1 MDPENKKD
9 EPVKDDNEAEKEV
22 AAETAKADAP
32 ADALSMTPEELGNTK
47 ASAEQTGANV
57 EVAGKVKKSGPG
69 AFKRILKKVNIY
81 LMAFI
86 ILLVIAGVV
95 ITLTWLNSQKKP
107 PEATI
112 GSQQLSQDAL
122 KDLASGNASVGDARQ
137 RLTIKG
143 DATIEGQALLRS
155 NLDVAGNIQASGR
168 ISGADLT
175 ISGTSNLSNTQIDR
189 LQVSGNNDVRGD
201 NTIGGSLS
209 VAGSS
214 TFNGPMTASKITAA
228 ELVMSG
234 NAKLE
239 IPGHL
244 AFTGP
249 TPGQSVNSG
258 VLGTGGSASLNGSDT
273 SGTVTFNSGN
283 NPTGGCMLTVNFRNN
298 FQATPRVVVSPVD
311 AAAGNLN
318 FYVTRNTSSF
328 SICSTNAPAAHSSF
342 SFDYFVAG

>member
-9 EPVKDDNEAEKEV
+9 QPEKTDDEAEKEV
-22 AAETAKADAP
+22 QAESTKSDAP

-47 ASAEQTGANV
+47 ASDDQTGANV
-57 EVAGKVKKSGPG
+57 EVTGKVKKKGPG
-69 AFKRILKKVNIY
+69 AFKRIFKKINIY

-95 ITLTWLNSQKKP
+95 VFLTWQFSQKKP
-107 PEATI
+107 PEAAI

-189 LQVSGNNDVRGD
+189 LQVSGNNDVQGD
-201 NTIGGSLS
+201 ITIGGGLS
-209 VAGSS
+209 VAGAS
-214 TFNGPMTASKITAA
+214 TFNGPMTASRITASQ
-228 ELVMSG
+228 LVMSG

-249 TPGQSVNSG
+249 TPGLSPNGG
-258 VLGTGGSASLNGSDT
+258 VLGSGGSASMSGSDT
-273 SGTVTFNSGN
+273 SGTVAFNSGN
-283 NPTGGCMLTVNFRNN
+283 NPTGGCLATVNFRSN

-311 AAAGNLN
+311 GTAGNLN

>member
-9 EPVKDDNEAEKEV
+9 QPPKDDNEAEKEV
-22 AAETAKADAP
+22 AADAAKSAAP
-32 ADALSMTPEELGNTK
+32 ADALSMTPEELGNAK
-47 ASAEQTGANV
+47 ASDDQTGANV
-57 EVAGKVKKSGPG
+57 EVTGKAKKGPG
-69 AFKRILKKVNIY
+69 GLKRILKKVNLY

-95 ITLTWLNSQKKP
+95 TTLTWLYSQKKP

-112 GSQQLSQDAL
+112 GSQNLSQEAL
-122 KDLASGNASVGDARQ
+122 KDLASGDASVGDARQ

-143 DATIEGQALLRS
+143 DTTIEGQTLLRS
-155 NLDVAGNIQASGR
+155 NLDVAGNIQTSGK

-175 ISGTSNLSNTQIDR
+175 ISGTSNLANMQANR
-189 LQVSGNNDVRGD
+189 LQVSGNADVTGD
-201 NTIGGSLS
+201 ITLGGGLN
-209 VAGSS
+209 VTGTS

-228 ELVMSG
+228 QLVMSG

-249 TPGQSVNSG
+249 TPGQNVNNA
-258 VLGTGGSASLNGSDT
+258 VLGNGGSASLSGSDT
-273 SGTVTFNSGN
+273 SGTIAFNSGN
-283 NPTGGCMLTVNFRNN
+283 SPTAGCFITVNFRSN
-298 FQATPRVVVSPVD
+298 FQATPHVVISPVD

-318 FYVTRNTSSF
+318 YYVTRTTTSF
-328 SICSTNAPAAHSSF
+328 TICSNNAPAGNSRF
-342 SFDYFVAG
+342 GFDYFVAG